1 MRIQTLDKT
10 HRMVDEENHGHAM
23 PNLVGATCVCFG
35 STSALT
41 TKNVGVVFY
50 FIAGKSL
57 LQAPNTGSCCILC
70 AETLRTSREPRA
82 ARRKEFQ

>member
-1 MRIQTLDKT
+1 MK
-10 HRMVDEENHGHAM
+10 DEENNVRIM

-35 STSALT
+35 STPALD
-41 TKNVGVVFY
+41 TKDVGVALY

>member
-1 MRIQTLDKT
+1 MI
-10 HRMVDEENHGHAM
+10 DEENHGRVM

-35 STSALT
+35 STSALN
-41 TKNVGVVFY
+41 TKDVGVALY
-50 FIAGKSL
+50 FISGKSL
-57 LQAPNTGSCCILC
+57 LQAQNTGSCCILC